1 MATVNDWNKYINL
14 AHELALI
21 EDELHT
27 RSVEGSP
34 GVRAYA
40 MELLWEHF

>member
-1 MATVNDWNKYINL
+1 MATVNDWNKYMNVL
-14 AHELALI
+14 HELALI

-27 RSVEGSP
+27 SLVEGSAQ
-34 GVRAYA
+34 VRAYA